1 MTEKKTPADYAT
13 NHLNIGA
20 DTVKRALTRQ
30 LENGE
35 IDQTQHDLIWWYFN
49 YAKDN
54 KFSPSQTAQE
64 LGYADRTTT
73 DRVFKGQYAASLQA
87 FCEKVASFKKIA
99 DERASYKAGFFVETT
114 VAKRVF
120 QVCDA
125 ARISNTVA
133 FIFGDSQQGKTTA
146 LEEYTRQNNH
156 GQTVYVRLPSSA
168 GVQLLAKE
176 IARACHVNP
185 DSSFERVRDRVIN
198 ALDHNRLIIVDEL
211 HQVFTSYHAASQIKV
226 LEFLRE
232 IHDRTRCGMVLCGTH
247 VLRRE
252 IEDGKL
258 ALILEQLRRR
268 ATLRLELPPRPS
280 KTDVAKFA
288 HGFGLPDPGAAE
300 TAVIR
305 DMVYS
310 SGLGMYVKFLQ
321 AGHRLAAKAQQTMTW
336 EHFLNAHALISRAMK
351 PTTKDERDAL

>member
-1 MTEKKTPADYAT
+1 MIEKRPADYAT

-30 LENGE
+30 LEMGD
-35 IDQTQHDLIWWYFN
+35 ITQDQHDLIWWYFN
-49 YAKDN
+49 FAKDH
-54 KFSPSQTAQE
+54 KFSPAQTAQE

-73 DRVFKGQYAASLQA
+73 DRVFKGQYAASLDA
-87 FCEKVASFKKIA
+87 FCDKVASFKKIA
-99 DERASYKAGFFVETT
+99 DERIHYKTGFFVETS

-198 ALDHNRLIIVDEL
+198 ALDHNRLVIIDEL
-211 HQVFTSYHAASQIKV
+211 HQVFTSYHSASQVKV

-252 IEDGKL
+252 IEEGKL

-268 ATLRLELPPRPS
+268 ATLRLELPPKPT

-288 HGFGLPDPGAAE
+288 QTFGLPDPGPTE
-300 TAVIR
+300 TAIIR
-305 DMVYS
+305 EMVYA

-321 AGHRLAAKAQQTMTW
+321 AGHRMAAKASQPMTW
-336 EHFLNAHALISRAMK
+336 DHFLNAHAIIARAMK
-351 PTTKDERDAL
+351 PTETDKRDAI